1 MLTAKPKVPPPWLL
15 NGMSVRAWF
24 RHSSPGVTG
33 LTVAAAVVI
42 GALLVVAGLGLTG
55 GLSTRTHALAEPPK
69 LPGDFGPRLE
79 LAISSGNGSLP
90 TNNTTITVQIW
101 SAVPSGFASG
111 GMELQNI
118 SASRQQSNG
127 FEDRLFNWTDN
138 GSSTSVPRAGF
149 LSPNFDTLAGE
160 WAALLGRDSGSNYPS
175 VTVIGTESVRVG
187 SNLSIYQY
195 YNNLDYNPRD
205 VLVVS
210 VNSTE
215 YNSTAVEGWFN
226 GTGIEPQNYSKL
238 ELTDLELPLALE
250 FPRTPSEVIPL
261 ANGSAGE
268 VPRDLTQKGSEGCRY
283 ATETESC
290 TTTYYST
297 YPPVTTNT
305 LVHTSFVNGTLPL
318 IGVHIGRNA
327 DPGKSEISLF
337 ATVYVINDTIELN
350 SVQTTVSATGQTSS
364 TMSTSPSFLYI
375 ANATGSGG
383 GGVWSALPTNIT
395 ETGGTNASTAVNRT
409 TAFAGIQGVEYS
421 FQHYNQT
428 SYNYRDIWERYC
440 CPGPTG
446 IIICQTTLKSQ
457 TLTSE
462 VHGGFT
468 DGSIVNINSTA
479 GLQVEASFEPI
490 YVAWVVQALYS
501 SSHHLN
507 VNLTTSGAESS
518 YQASTLWAQTTGYLS
533 AANAF
538 GQAASLLLS
547 FSSALGLGLALAD
560 TIAATNGADF
570 DASEP
575 AVVAASLALI
585 HLTIE
590 MTASLLSTFSSISA
604 VTGTNALLLGCGF
617 SNVPTSKAGSGYG
630 LTYFESSN
638 PVTASFDGN
647 SYSFEAPM
655 NYLNATAILG

>member
-1 MLTAKPKVPPPWLL
+1 
-15 NGMSVRAWF
+15 MSVRAWF

-33 LTVAAAVVI
+33 LTVAAAAVI

-205 VLVVS
+205 VPVVS

-238 ELTDLELPLALE
+238 QLTDMELPLQLT

-261 ANGSAGE
+261 ANGSAGNGIGGAGE
-268 VPRDLTQKGSEGCRY
+268 SGSGRCPY
-283 ATETESC
+283 ATTTASC

-297 YPPVTTNT
+297 DPTVTTNT

-327 DPGKSEISLF
+327 DPGTSEISLWALVF
-337 ATVYVINDTIELN
+337 VVNDSIELN
-350 SVQTTVSATGQTSS
+350 SVQTTVSATGQTNSM
-364 TMSTSPSFLYI
+364 MSTSPSFLYI
-375 ANATGSGG
+375 ANGTAAGSG
-383 GGVWSALPTNIT
+383 SAFNANPTNIT
-395 ETGGTNASTAVNRT
+395 THSGGNKSTALNRT

-428 SYNYRDIWERYC
+428 SYNYHDIWEKYC

-446 IIICQTTLKSQ
+446 IIICKTSLQSH
-457 TLTSE
+457 TLTSV

-468 DGSIVNINSTA
+468 DGAIVNINSTA
-479 GLQVEASFEPI
+479 GLQVKASFEPI

-501 SSHHLN
+501 TSHHLN
-507 VNLTTSGAESS
+507 VNLTTSGSESS
-518 YQASTLWAQTTGYLS
+518 YQAAMLWANTTGYLS
-533 AANAF
+533 AANAYS
-538 GQAASLLLS
+538 QAASLLDT
-547 FSSALGLGLALAD
+547 FSTSLGLALAV
-560 TIAATNGADF
+560 IEAQSAASALGFGAD
-570 DASEP
+570 EP
-575 AVVAASLALI
+575 AMVAESLDLI
-585 HLTIE
+585 ATTTGLS
-590 MTASLLSTFSSISA
+590 ANLLSTFSSISA
-604 VTGTNALLLGCGF
+604 VTGTNAG
-617 SNVPTSKAGSGYG
+617 GSGYG
-630 LTYFESSN
+630 LSDVEVGTGSGYALQFFESAN
-638 PVTASFDGN
+638 PITASFDGN

-655 NYLNATAILG
+655 NYLNATAIIG